1 MSCARGGQKR
11 VSDALEWELQG
22 LRAAMRVLGIEPG
35 SSGRVASVLSS
46 LSHHPLFSPAVF
58 LLFQFLDEVT
68 GHAVCPRLAFSSLCE
83 PLNLE

>member
-1 MSCARGGQKR
+1 MLWVRGGQKR

-46 LSHHPLFSPAVF
+46 LRHPLFSPVVF
-58 LLFQFLDEVT
+58 LLFQLLDEVT
-68 GHAVCPRLAFSSLCE
+68 GHAACPKLALSSLCE
-83 PLNLE
+83 PLSLE

>member
-1 MSCARGGQKR
+1 MLWVRGGQKR

-46 LSHHPLFSPAVF
+46 LRHPLFSPAVF
-58 LLFQFLDEVT
+58 LLFQLLDEVT
-68 GHAVCPRLAFSSLCE
+68 VMLCV
-83 PLNLE
+83 PNWP

>member
-1 MSCARGGQKR
+1 M
-11 VSDALEWELQG
+11 SDALEWELQG

-35 SSGRVASVLSS
+35 SPRRLASVLSS
-46 LSHHPLFSPAVF
+46 LSHPLFSPAVF

-68 GHAVCPRLAFSSLCE
+68 GHAVCPKLALSSQCE